1 MTKLYVG
8 VDWHKR
14 TSTWVAIN
22 EQREKVYEK
31 VWECTPEAVA
41 AAVISLPAKPD
52 EIKLAVEPVC
62 GWRWMTDLCE
72 QRGIDVRLANT
83 IKLRQIADSGQK
95 TDKNDAR
102 TLAEL
107 LRADYL
113 PEAYKVPDDIYELR
127 MLVRERAHFISQSTA
142 TKCRIHSVC
151 TARGNHRTA
160 DRPLHKAGRDTLY
173 TKESGLYEMFLSLE
187 EITAHV
193 SNLEKQIAKTI
204 VGTSTYKILLS
215 IPGIGPITAAAICAD
230 VGDFKRFKTP
240 STLISYA
247 GIYPKER
254 SSGDMKRY
262 GSISKAG
269 SRVLRYSIIE
279 AAMRIR
285 DTEKSHNL
293 HTHYLAAKEDR
304 HKTPKQARI
313 VVAHKLLTTA
323 WHLVQRGILYDDRAV
338 KPAQREITSC

>member
-1 MTKLYVG
+1 M
-8 VDWHKR
+8 
-14 TSTWVAIN
+14 S
-22 EQREKVYEK
+22 
-31 VWECTPEAVA
+31 
-41 AAVISLPAKPD
+41 
-52 EIKLAVEPVC
+52 
-62 GWRWMTDLCE
+62 DLCE
-72 QRGIDVRLANT
+72 ETGIDVRIANT

-95 TDKNDAR
+95 TDKNDAL

-113 PEAYKVPDDIYELR
+113 PEAYKVSADIYELR

-151 TARGNHRTA
+151 TARGDHNTTEQ
-160 DRPLHKAGRDTLY
+160 PLHKAGRETLY
-173 TKESGLYEMFLSLE
+173 TKESPFYEMFLSLE
-187 EITAHV
+187 EIKAHV
-193 SNLEKQIAKTI
+193 TNLEKQIATTI
-204 VGTSTYKILLS
+204 MGTTTYTILLS
-215 IPGIGPITAAAICAD
+215 IPGIGPITAAAIYAE

-240 STLISYA
+240 SALISYA

-269 SRVLRYSIIE
+269 SKVLRYSIIE

-293 HTHYLAAKEDR
+293 YTHYLAAKEDR

-313 VVAHKLLTTA
+313 VVAHKLLTIA
-323 WHLVQRGILYDDRAV
+323 WYLVNRETKYDDHLV
-338 KPAQREITSC
+338 KPAQREITS

>member
-1 MTKLYVG
+1 MSKLYVG

-22 EQREKVYEK
+22 EERKKVYEK
-31 VWECTPEAVA
+31 VWECTPTAVGAAVA
-41 AAVISLPAKPD
+41 SLPAHPE
-52 EIKLAVEPVC
+52 EIQLAVEPVC

-72 QRGIDVRLANT
+72 ETGIVVRIANT

-95 TDKNDAR
+95 TDKNDAL

-127 MLVRERAHFISQSTA
+127 MLVRERAHFINQSTA

-151 TARGNHRTA
+151 TARGSHQTA
-160 DRPLHKAGRDTLY
+160 EQPLHKAGWDTLY
-173 TKESGLYEMFLSLE
+173 TEESGLYEMFQSLE
-187 EITAHV
+187 EIQTHV
-193 SNLEKQIAKTI
+193 TNLEKRILNTI
-204 VGTSTYKILLS
+204 NDTNTYKILLS
-215 IPGIGPITAAAICAD
+215 MPGIGYVTAAAIYAE
-230 VGDFKRFKTP
+230 VGDFNRFKTP
-240 STLISYA
+240 SALISYA

-293 HTHYLAAKEDR
+293 YTHYQSAKDR
-304 HKTPKQARI
+304 HKTAKQARI
-313 VVAHKLLTTA
+313 VVAHKLLTIA
-323 WHLVQRGILYDDRAV
+323 WHLVHKGILYDDQAV
-338 KPAQREITSC
+338 KPAQREMTS

>member
-22 EQREKVYEK
+22 DQREKVYER
-31 VWECTPEAVA
+31 VWECTPQAVQSAVA
-41 AAVISLPAKPD
+41 SLPAEAK
-52 EIKLAVEPVC
+52 EIRLAVEPVC

-72 QRGIDVRLANT
+72 QTGIDVRIANT

-95 TDKNDAR
+95 TDKNDAL

-151 TARGNHRTA
+151 TARGNHNTA
-160 DRPLHKAGRDTLY
+160 ERPLHKAGRDALY

-187 EITAHV
+187 ETTAHV
-193 SNLEKQIAKTI
+193 TNLEKQIVKTI
-204 VGTSTYKILLS
+204 TDTGTYTILLS
-215 IPGIGPITAAAICAD
+215 MPGIGPVTAAAIYAE
-230 VGDFKRFKTP
+230 VGDFRRFKTP
-240 STLISYA
+240 AALISYA

-254 SSGDMKRY
+254 SSGDLKRY

-279 AAMRIR
+279 AAMRVR
-285 DTEKSHNL
+285 DTEKSRNL
-293 HTHYLAAKEDR
+293 YTHYLVAKEGR
-304 HKTPKQARI
+304 HKTPKQARV
-313 VVAHKLLTTA
+313 VVAHKLLTIA
-323 WHLVQRGILYDDRAV
+323 WHLVHQGIVYNDHAV
-338 KPAQREITSC
+338 KPAQREITS